1 MGGLRWR
8 SHSGVKRRIKPRRG
22 EKAESRQGFLSDGLK
37 AGGVQGDEGHLEN
50 STQRMA
56 ALWFFHVTQDTLE
69 DQNTSLFS
77 LKSFVSHCSCVQ
89 ICSQGRG

>member
-1 MGGLRWR
+1 MDSDGGVT
-8 SHSGVKRRIKPRRG
+8 GVKRRIKPWRG

-69 DQNTSLFS
+69 DQNTFL
-77 LKSFVSHCSCVQ
+77 VQ
-89 ICSQGRG
+89 PQVLCFPL